1 MNSHV
6 RWTMSRPGPHKK
18 TLINRDLYGF
28 FKNEKKLLRTYVK
41 LQGKA
46 TLHMLFPR
54 ADLGVGTGGSGP
66 PFCPRI
72 FFCKRVSD
80 NTSSFVT

>member
-18 TLINRDLYGF
+18 TLIKRDLYRC
-28 FKNEKKLLRTYVK
+28 FKNDKKQLRTYVK
-41 LQGKA
+41 LLGEA

-54 ADLGVGTGGSGP
+54 ADLGVGPGGSGP
-66 PFCPRI
+66 PLLSGN
-72 FFCKRVSD
+72 FFLL
-80 NTSSFVT
+80 